1 MKQVSKQVPVIV
13 KIISILYYI
22 GAVTSVI
29 VGILLMVGGGMLGN
43 YLENYG
49 ALFSGLAIV
58 GGILMVVF
66 GVVGF
71 FIGRGLWKAKQWARI
86 VVIILSA
93 LGVISAI
100 VSLAQGATSSIVS
113 LLISAQSADICGL
126 LKKPKKHSHKF
137 LFSFYFFS
145 ILFVLVGSQELT
157 SKEYR
162 RVVKGNRYYP
172 CYTQQIL
179 AGSGFTSE
187 DKDKNPRNCLDCA
200 CIYEN
205 DMLHNI
211 KTKMRI
217 YKNPSLALEYVENGK

>member
-1 MKQVSKQVPVIV
+1 
-13 KIISILYYI
+13 
-22 GAVTSVI
+22 
-29 VGILLMVGGGMLGN
+29 
-43 YLENYG
+43 
-49 ALFSGLAIV
+49 
-58 GGILMVVF
+58 VVCKRSQKN
-66 GVVGF
+66 
-71 FIGRGLWKAKQWARI
+71 IRI
-86 VVIILSA
+86 NFY
-93 LGVISAI
+93 
-100 VSLAQGATSSIVS
+100 
-113 LLISAQSADICGL
+113 
-126 LKKPKKHSHKF
+126 F
-137 LFSFYFFS
+137 LFIFS

>member
-49 ALFSGLAIV
+49 ALFGGLAIV
-58 GGILMVVF
+58 GGILMIVF

-113 LLISAQSADICGL
+113 LLISGAIGGYLWFAKEA
-126 LKKPKKHSHKF
+126 KKTF
-137 LFSFYFFS
+137 
-145 ILFVLVGSQELT
+145 
-157 SKEYR
+157 
-162 RVVKGNRYYP
+162 
-172 CYTQQIL
+172 
-179 AGSGFTSE
+179 A
-187 DKDKNPRNCLDCA
+187 
-200 CIYEN
+200 
-205 DMLHNI
+205 
-211 KTKMRI
+211 
-217 YKNPSLALEYVENGK
+217 

>member
-29 VGILLMVGGGMLGN
+29 VGILLIVGGGMLGN

-49 ALFSGLAIV
+49 ALFGGLAIV

-113 LLISAQSADICGL
+113 LLISGAIGGYLWFAKEA
-126 LKKPKKHSHKF
+126 KKTF
-137 LFSFYFFS
+137 
-145 ILFVLVGSQELT
+145 
-157 SKEYR
+157 
-162 RVVKGNRYYP
+162 
-172 CYTQQIL
+172 
-179 AGSGFTSE
+179 A
-187 DKDKNPRNCLDCA
+187 
-200 CIYEN
+200 
-205 DMLHNI
+205 
-211 KTKMRI
+211 
-217 YKNPSLALEYVENGK
+217 